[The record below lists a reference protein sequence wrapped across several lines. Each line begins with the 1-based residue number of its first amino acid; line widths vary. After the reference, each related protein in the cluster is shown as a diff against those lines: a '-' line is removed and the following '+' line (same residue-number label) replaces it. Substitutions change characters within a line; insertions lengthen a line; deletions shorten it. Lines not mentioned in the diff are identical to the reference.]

1 MYTES
6 LNLCTAKRI
15 WHNKYVDERVRGC
28 EMFQQKTTG
37 AYDVFF
43 DGEDFL
49 KVKHSLEHCHHKNK
63 LIDVYY
69 EE

>member
-15 WHNKYVDERVRGC
+15 GHNKYVDERVRGC
-28 EMFQQKTTG
+28 EMFQQKNTG

-43 DGEDFL
+43 DG
-49 KVKHSLEHCHHKNK
+49 
-63 LIDVYY
+63 
-69 EE
+69 